1 VNPKKVINDAMVVI
15 RGFVIGNRRIA
26 LYLAIVLLVTF
37 VALSFSLTISWRTV
51 IFVFVL
57 LTLLIVSIAA
67 PDVRKSAIALFNKQE
82 GNKTAFLLLVS
93 LVVFYLLVPEKI
105 LTGVKSLYIGAAIGG
120 GLLIIL
126 ALCLLNNKTGKRIAW
141 FSMLAMG
148 SFLVFF
154 WYQGV
159 KEVKVQDRQADY
171 ALREI
176 ERLEKLTPKPL
187 DAEKKLN
194 RVKELLRDRKIPD
207 AVSELSEARRYIETF
222 SQEKKLIKD
231 LRAIILMSN
240 KIDVMANNPNYVKLA
255 DVSPNQTLEVMALV
269 NPDDPPRVN
278 ALGYGEMLPVTS
290 IYGYTDRQLGAYIT
304 VVCEQFT
311 PVTLTTFASGE
322 PRMWRPRLGE
332 LVFKFVS
339 AGKSYDLPA
348 SYVRDRLVGRWRF
361 YPDKNL
367 FQFGDPQAPFSL
379 WAVIADTDE
388 ERAYEYNEGG
398 VRLGYTLK

>member
-1 VNPKKVINDAMVVI
+1 MVGI

-176 ERLEKLTPKPL
+176 ERLE
-187 DAEKKLN
+187 
-194 RVKELLRDRKIPD
+194 
-207 AVSELSEARRYIETF
+207 
-222 SQEKKLIKD
+222 
-231 LRAIILMSN
+231 
-240 KIDVMANNPNYVKLA
+240 
-255 DVSPNQTLEVMALV
+255 
-269 NPDDPPRVN
+269 
-278 ALGYGEMLPVTS
+278 
-290 IYGYTDRQLGAYIT
+290 
-304 VVCEQFT
+304 
-311 PVTLTTFASGE
+311 
-322 PRMWRPRLGE
+322 
-332 LVFKFVS
+332 
-339 AGKSYDLPA
+339 
-348 SYVRDRLVGRWRF
+348 
-361 YPDKNL
+361 
-367 FQFGDPQAPFSL
+367 
-379 WAVIADTDE
+379 
-388 ERAYEYNEGG
+388 
-398 VRLGYTLK
+398 